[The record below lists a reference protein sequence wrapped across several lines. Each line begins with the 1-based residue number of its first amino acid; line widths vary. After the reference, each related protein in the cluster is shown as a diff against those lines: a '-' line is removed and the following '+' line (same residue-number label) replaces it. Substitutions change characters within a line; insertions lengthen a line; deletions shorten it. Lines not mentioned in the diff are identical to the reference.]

1 LSIYISVHF
10 TTKAFFRQ
18 RDDIE
23 TVEKLP
29 KILTF
34 LKFLEKKL
42 SKKHKKGS
50 LNNLE
55 SAPKMIDILA
65 LGS

>member
-1 LSIYISVHF
+1 MLLLKLYQLPAKVQIEN
-10 TTKAFFRQ
+10 
-18 RDDIE
+18 E

-55 SAPKMIDILA
+55 NAPKMIDILA